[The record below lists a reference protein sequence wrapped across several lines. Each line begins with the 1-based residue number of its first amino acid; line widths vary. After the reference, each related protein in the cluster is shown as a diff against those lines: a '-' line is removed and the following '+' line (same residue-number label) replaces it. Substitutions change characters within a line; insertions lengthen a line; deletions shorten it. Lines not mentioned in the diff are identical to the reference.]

1 MYSKIFIVLIGLFFF
16 PHLVSAKVAGISGS
30 QKFVDSSGAPG
41 VRAVVRCLTSNVPRT
56 IVRLDGNSEWCDSEV
71 GTVCRGNKLNA
82 AKQVCSS
89 SYRKALEEHLAGKK
103 PAEPATKAKAPAEV
117 VKAAEVK
124 PAKVKASKVVAAKNV
139 DTSAAQTELFDIE
152 QKRVQ
157 IKQRQLEL
165 RKLELEL
172 EKQRASALESGF

>member
-1 MYSKIFIVLIGLFFF
+1 MFSRYFIVFISLFLF
-16 PHLVSAKVAGISGS
+16 PYLASAKVAGISGS
-30 QKFVDSSGAPG
+30 QKFVDSKGTPG

-56 IVRLDGNSEWCDSEV
+56 IVRLEGERQWCDSEV
-71 GTVCRGNKLNA
+71 VSVCRGNKLNA
-82 AKQVCSS
+82 AKKVCSS
-89 SYRKALEEHLAGKK
+89 SYRKALENHLAGK
-103 PAEPATKAKAPAEV
+103 PAVPAPELDKAPE
-117 VKAAEVK
+117 
-124 PAKVKASKVVAAKNV
+124 VAAKPTVVEKSTAVAVKKV

-172 EKQRASALESGF
+172 EKQRASDLESGF